1 MSLKALFSELY
12 VHRNDTPAE
21 FKELPAFVELSGK
34 PDIVAKVDSFGL
46 PEVVKLICCSPE
58 LMKANFAEKYSS
70 VQQIYC
76 TGELEPA
83 SIIQHFGKS
92 DALESKILKYA
103 NLSILNSLDAFF
115 SDAQNR
121 KDELTR
127 RITNQKDEIKN
138 AKKEKEIDVSALN
151 AMEDQLNSDTVE
163 LGSIR
168 KLLTSQKSNIE
179 KVRLYK
185 KHSEED
191 AVEKRREEAYR
202 ILSYID
208 REKQVDSTISEIVAT
223 GVVNQVQINQ
233 LRNPSFLRSALFYLS
248 KEENKRKAI
257 EILLKLYDIGAIDIN
272 ESPVFDF
279 ITSNTDLVLD
289 YLLGIAPSTVEDIES
304 EELNVLVELALRLE
318 DEHKSEDSHT
328 KFYTFWNKLTKEFEW
343 VWIFDK
349 IKTIYAERFNDVAGN
364 ILRGLKGRS
373 SRAYVNTLFASNG
386 EYKVAAAEV
395 FSKALSVSGCEET
408 DSVVNILRL
417 IEKNNHTMQVKLNS
431 TERSLRSQS
440 QELFSSVYI
449 PLERLEEL
457 AINLSI
463 TSGHIKSALVGK
475 QICDQLAELRGA
487 LETFNISPVGD
498 IEDWKGLKGV
508 AFEPEHHQLGVEV
521 KKFPERVRLK
531 SLGFSYVDDEG
542 IQKERKAQ
550 VFFYNAPNPEPSNS
564 PKGSSHGKSRKAT
577 RKKASGSKQ
586 SSNRKARRK
595 K

>member
-12 VHRNDTPAE
+12 VHRNDPPEE

-34 PDIVAKVDSFGL
+34 PDVVAKVDSFRL

-58 LMKANFAEKYSS
+58 LMKANFAEKYNS

-92 DALESKILKYA
+92 DALESEILKYA
-103 NLSILNSLDAFF
+103 NFSILDSLDAFF
-115 SDAQNR
+115 LDAQNR

-127 RITNQKDEIKN
+127 QIADRKSEIQN
-138 AKKEKEIDVSALN
+138 AKKQKEIDVSALEALEN
-151 AMEDQLNSDTVE
+151 QLKSDTME
-163 LGSIR
+163 LVSTR

-185 KHSEED
+185 KNAEED
-191 AVEKRREEAYR
+191 AVEKQREKAYC

-208 REKQVDSTISEIVAT
+208 RENQVDSIISEIVAT

-233 LRNPSFLRSALFYLS
+233 LRNPNFLSSMLFYFS
-248 KEENKRKAI
+248 KEENKRKTVY
-257 EILLKLYDIGAIDIN
+257 ILLKLYDIGAIDIN

-279 ITSNTDLVLD
+279 ITSNIDLVLD
-289 YLLGIAPSTVEDIES
+289 YLLGIVPSTVEDTES
-304 EELNVLVELALRLE
+304 EDLNVLVELALRLE
-318 DEHKSEDSHT
+318 DEHKSEDSRA
-328 KFYTFWNKLTKEFEW
+328 KFHTFWNKLTNEFEW

-349 IKTIYAERFNDVAGN
+349 IKTLYADRFYDVAGN
-364 ILRGLKGRS
+364 ILRGLKGRA
-373 SRAYVNTLFASNG
+373 SRAYINILFASNS

-395 FSKALSVSGCEET
+395 FSKALSASGCTET

-417 IEKNNHTMQVKLNS
+417 LEKNNHAMQVKLNS

-440 QELFSSVYI
+440 QELFSSLYN

-463 TSGHIKSALVGK
+463 TSGHIESALVGK

-498 IEDWKGLKGV
+498 IEERNEKHRFFSLTPQIQSLLIPRKNQAMESREV
-508 AFEPEHHQLGVEV
+508 LHEKKHQAQSNLQIGKQEENNI
-521 KKFPERVRLK
+521 KK
-531 SLGFSYVDDEG
+531 
-542 IQKERKAQ
+542 
-550 VFFYNAPNPEPSNS
+550 NA
-564 PKGSSHGKSRKAT
+564 
-577 RKKASGSKQ
+577 
-586 SSNRKARRK
+586 
-595 K
+595 